1 MRIIGGRL
9 KGKKIKYLK
18 NNTTRPLR
26 DFVKESIFNL
36 LVHSKVLNIKIEEA
50 SILDL
55 YSGVGSFGIEC
66 ISRGAKNVTFI
77 ENNSAANETIKKNLN
92 NLLIFEKAKI
102 FKDNVN
108 TFLER
113 NISKKYNIFFFDPP
127 YADKD
132 FINNL
137 DLIKKNKLFQKNHIV
152 IIHRDIKINDY
163 LENFIKIIIVKKYG
177 RSKIIF
183 GLFVE

>member
-1 MRIIGGRL
+1 MKDLLI
-9 KGKKIKYLK
+9 
-18 NNTTRPLR
+18 TT
-26 DFVKESIFNL
+26 
-36 LVHSKVLNIKIEEA
+36 A
-50 SILDL
+50 
-55 YSGVGSFGIEC
+55 
-66 ISRGAKNVTFI
+66 
-77 ENNSAANETIKKNLN
+77 
-92 NLLIFEKAKI
+92 IFEKVKI

-108 TFLER
+108 NFLER

-163 LENFIKIIIVKKYG
+163 LENFIKIIFVKKYG
-177 RSKIIF
+177 RSKVIF

>member
-1 MRIIGGRL
+1 MENNKEKMRIVGGIY
-9 KGKKIKYLK
+9 KGKKIDFIK
-18 NNTTRPLR
+18 NETTRPLR

-102 FKDNVN
+102 FKDSVN
-108 TFLER
+108 NF
-113 NISKKYNIFFFDPP
+113 
-127 YADKD
+127 
-132 FINNL
+132 
-137 DLIKKNKLFQKNHIV
+137 
-152 IIHRDIKINDY
+152 
-163 LENFIKIIIVKKYG
+163 LENFNILLSRTTSTKEAWNSLKITDSG
-177 RSKIIF
+177 N
-183 GLFVE
+183 